1 MGVGRITPQ
10 AQHHKRF
17 LPLFFK
23 KAALSLTPAGQLAA
37 AIDLLGEIEAD
48 ARPADAVA
56 NSFFRNRRFIGAGDR
71 REVGTLVW
79 GVLRARRHLGWWL
92 ERFEAA
98 PTPRLLLAAQAIFS
112 GMTPHKIAMAFT
124 SGRYGPPP
132 LTEVEAATLE
142 KFAGHTLEHPNMPP
156 AVKYEV
162 PDWIFPRLQAQ
173 FGDTLEA
180 QMRALSEPAPLDLR
194 VNALKSSREDAIA
207 GLAAEKLFAKA
218 TQYSPWGLRL
228 AGRQSVTASRMFTD
242 GAIEIQDEGS
252 QLVAL
257 LVGAEPGMRVADYC
271 AGAGGKTL
279 AIAMTMG
286 NKGHIVACDV
296 SVPRLDGA
304 IKRLRRAGVHNAERH
319 LLEPGD
325 KWVKRQEKKF
335 DRVLVDAPCTGTGTW
350 RRNPDA
356 RLRLKETDLAEI
368 MPKQAMILDQAQRLV
383 KPGGRLIYATC
394 SLLNE
399 ENEAQ
404 VEAFLGRHPDFRWI
418 SIGAPLPP
426 ALHGAALQLTPH
438 QHGTDGFFAAV
449 LEKAP

>member
-1 MGVGRITPQ
+1 MGGDGTTPM
-10 AQHHKRF
+10 
-17 LPLFFK
+17 
-23 KAALSLTPAGQLAA
+23 TPAGQLAA
-37 AIDLLGEIEAD
+37 AIDLLAEIEAD

-71 REVGTLVW
+71 REVSTLVW

-92 ERFEAA
+92 EKFGAE
-98 PTPRLLLAAQAIFS
+98 PTPRLLLAAQAIFT
-112 GMTPHKIAMAFT
+112 GMTPHKIALAFT
-124 SGRYGPPP
+124 SGRYGPPA
-132 LTEVEAATLE
+132 LSEAESIILE
-142 KFAGHTLEHPNMPP
+142 KFAGHTLEHPNMPD

-162 PDWIFPRLQAQ
+162 PDWIMPHLTAQ
-173 FGDTLEA
+173 FGD
-180 QMRALSEPAPLDLR
+180 ALPAEMKALAEPAPLDLR
-194 VNALKSSREDAIA
+194 VNALKSTREAAMA
-207 GLAAEKLFAKA
+207 GLRTEHLEARP
-218 TQYSPWGLRL
+218 TQFSPWGLRL
-228 AGRQSVTASRMFTD
+228 AGRQSVTASKTFQS

-257 LVGAEPGMRVADYC
+257 LVDAKPGMRVADYC

-279 AIAMTMG
+279 AIAMTME

-296 SVPRLDGA
+296 SAPRLEGA

-319 LLEPGD
+319 LLEAGD
-325 KWVKRQEKKF
+325 KWSKRQAQKF

-356 RLRLKETDLAEI
+356 RLRLKENDLREI

-394 SLLNE
+394 SLLDE

-404 VEAFLGRHPDFRWI
+404 MEAFLARYPNFKRVDLTD
-418 SIGAPLPP
+418 PLPA
-426 ALHGAALQLTPH
+426 ALHGPFLRLTPRS
-438 QHGTDGFFAAV
+438 HGTDGFFGAILERAA
-449 LEKAP
+449 

>member
-1 MGVGRITPQ
+1 M
-10 AQHHKRF
+10 
-17 LPLFFK
+17 
-23 KAALSLTPAGQLAA
+23 TPAGQLAA
-37 AIDLLGEIEAD
+37 AIDLLGEIETD

-71 REVGTLVW
+71 REVSTLVW

-92 ERFEAA
+92 EKFGAEI
-98 PTPRLLLAAQAIFS
+98 TPRLLLGAQAIFT
-112 GMTPHKIAMAFT
+112 GMTPHKIALAFT
-124 SGRYGPPP
+124 AGRYGPPP
-132 LTEVEAATLE
+132 LSDLETITLE
-142 KFAGHTLEHPNMPP
+142 KFAGHTLEHPNMPD

-162 PDWIFPRLQAQ
+162 PDWILPRLEQQ
-173 FGDTLEA
+173 FGD
-180 QMRALSEPAPLDLR
+180 ALPAEMKSLAEPAPLDLR
-194 VNALKSSREDAIA
+194 VNVLKSTRDAAIA
-207 GLAAEKLFAKA
+207 ALRAERLEARP

-228 AGRQSVTASRMFTD
+228 AARQSITASKTFQE
-242 GAIEIQDEGS
+242 GIVEIQDEGS

-257 LVGAEPGMRVADYC
+257 LVDAKPGMRVVDYC

-279 AIAMTMG
+279 AIAMTME

-296 SVPRLDGA
+296 SAPRLEGA

-325 KWVKRQEKKF
+325 KWLKRQAAKY

-356 RLRLKETDLAEI
+356 RLRLKENDLAEI

-404 VEAFLGRHPDFRWI
+404 VEAFLTRYPSFKRIAVAD
-418 SIGAPLPP
+418 PLP
-426 ALHGAALQLTPH
+426 ASVHGPSLRLTPRAN
-438 QHGTDGFFAAV
+438 GTDGFFGAI
-449 LEKAP
+449 LEKSA